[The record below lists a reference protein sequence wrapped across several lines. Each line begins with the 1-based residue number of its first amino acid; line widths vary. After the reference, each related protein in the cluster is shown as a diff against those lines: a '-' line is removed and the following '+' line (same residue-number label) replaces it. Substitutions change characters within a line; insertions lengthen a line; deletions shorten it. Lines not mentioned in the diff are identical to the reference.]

1 MAGRT
6 VMITGATR
14 GVGRAA
20 ALELA
25 ELQAD
30 LLVVG
35 RSEQKGRLLAAE
47 CTDRGASG
55 VEVLTGD
62 LSSIAEVRRIAG
74 EAESIRPHIH
84 VLLNNAGAVFW
95 KRQVSADGF
104 EMTFA
109 LNHLAPFLL
118 TQLLLPKLEASAP
131 SRVVVVSSDAAKGAW
146 IDFDDLNAEKSY
158 RGMRAYGQSKLA
170 NILFTQELARR
181 LAGTGV
187 TANCCHPGWVA
198 TGFNRN
204 NGVVMRVGMVLS
216 SPFARTARKGAETP
230 VYLAASPNV
239 ANESGGFYFN
249 CRKQEPPRAI
259 YDPVVASEVWRVSAE
274 MVGLTPA

>member
-1 MAGRT
+1 
-6 VMITGATR
+6 MITGATR
-14 GVGRAA
+14 GIGRAA

-25 ELQAD
+25 ELKAD

-35 RSEQKGRLLAAE
+35 RNVQKGRLLAAE
-47 CTDRGASG
+47 CTERGASG

-62 LSSIAEVRRIAG
+62 LSSMTEVRRIAG

-84 VLLNNAGAVFW
+84 VLLNNAGALFW

-146 IDFDDLNAEKSY
+146 IDFDDLNAERSY

-181 LAGTGV
+181 LAGRGV

-230 VYLAASPNV
+230 VYLAASPDV

-249 CRKQEPPRAI
+249 CRKQDPPKAI
-259 YDPVVASEVWRVSAE
+259 YDPVVASQLWRVSAE
-274 MVGLTPA
+274 MVGLPALTA